1 MTLRAVKLKRIHEE
15 IVAQIQEQLSS
26 GQLKPGDQLPSERQ
40 LAEKFQVSRASV
52 REAMRALESM
62 GLVKIRSGD
71 GTYVASS
78 VDCLL
83 SPLSPANL
91 RHDLLH
97 DIFEARKLLEPEIA
111 ALAAKRAIPQEIERL
126 EAIRSDQARQIAA
139 GESGVEADTAFHSML
154 AQVVK
159 NRVFLRLN
167 ESIVDSLR
175 ESRERSLRV
184 PGRPARSLAGHRA
197 ILAAIRSRNA
207 AKARRA
213 MLAHLMAMEWNVLRF
228 TGDGSNGGEG
238 ESAHGQV
245 RRD

>member
-15 IVAQIQEQLSS
+15 IVAQIQEQLSR

-78 VDCLL
+78 VDSLL

-97 DIFEARKLLEPEIA
+97 DVFEARKLLEPEIA
-111 ALAAKRAIPQEIERL
+111 ALAAKRAGPGEIERL
-126 EAIRSDQARQIAA
+126 EAILTDQARQIAA
-139 GESGVEADTAFHSML
+139 DESGFEADTAFHSML
-154 AQVVK
+154 AQAAK
-159 NRVFLRLN
+159 NKVFLRLN

-175 ESRERSLRV
+175 ESRERSLQV

-197 ILAAIRSRNA
+197 ILTAIRSGNA

-228 TGDGSNGGEG
+228 TGDSNEEGEG
-238 ESAHGQV
+238 RVTTRSRET
-245 RRD
+245 